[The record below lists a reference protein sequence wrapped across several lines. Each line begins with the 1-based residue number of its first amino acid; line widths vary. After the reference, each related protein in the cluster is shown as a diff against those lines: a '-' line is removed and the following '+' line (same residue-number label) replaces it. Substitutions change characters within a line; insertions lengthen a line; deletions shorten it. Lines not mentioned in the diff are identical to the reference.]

1 LLRLASVDGAKAT
14 TLVTRS
20 LFVESVLQAIASG
33 QTQVSG
39 SAVAPKPIQ
48 SASFVRVT
56 LDNSEFAN
64 RLPAGS
70 TGEVAIFTEYVK
82 AAHIVRRALLRQL
95 LS

>member
-1 LLRLASVDGAKAT
+1 M
-14 TLVTRS
+14 
-20 LFVESVLQAIASG
+20 ASG

-48 SASFVRVT
+48 SAPFVVRVT
-56 LDNSEFAN
+56 LDNAEFAI